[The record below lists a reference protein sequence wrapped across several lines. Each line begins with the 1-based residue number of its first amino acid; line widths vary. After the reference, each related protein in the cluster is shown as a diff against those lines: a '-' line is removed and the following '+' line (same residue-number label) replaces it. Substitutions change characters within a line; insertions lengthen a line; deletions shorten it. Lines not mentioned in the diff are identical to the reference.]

1 MVPLDGFPYS
11 QANSICCSLPI
22 SAFWRISRSRWE
34 QRRRG
39 VHNQDTVIH
48 ALQLIRNLGSFLLF
62 VFQLASPSTSFLSI
76 ALGVPGSSSWN
87 FKWLGIR
94 QESENLSSKLDITT
108 AWMTVMAMCSLCG
121 SERHKH
127 HHSTL
132 SFTTEA
138 QLPYTQGNHCATL
151 LVPYRTWIGMNSFQV
166 CPSHS
171 LTSEYDPWKMAFST
185 IDLPCNQTP
194 LRSNRFRNTNSS
206 QDDPS
211 YFPFS
216 NRDDL

>member
-1 MVPLDGFPYS
+1 MRAKASWRSQSGYCNTCLAIDSESRIFPS
-11 QANSICCSLPI
+11 FRLP
-22 SAFWRISRSRWE
+22 ARISFNQLSQHRVGCTWFFVMKFQMAWDTARIWE
-34 QRRRG
+34 
-39 VHNQDTVIH
+39 
-48 ALQLIRNLGSFLLF
+48 L
-62 VFQLASPSTSFLSI
+62 
-76 ALGVPGSSSWN
+76 
-87 FKWLGIR
+87 
-94 QESENLSSKLDITT
+94 KLDITT

-206 QDDPS
+206 QDDSS